1 MTENNETMVNEL
13 IEAKVALAKA
23 EMQLDKK
30 TILNRSQRLVRC
42 FKAWAK
48 AQAEFST
55 VTATYREAV
64 KNMALSSPLSRDSR
78 GCNVQH

>member
-30 TILNRSQRLVRC
+30 DHSKQKPEVMAPL
-42 FKAWAK
+42 FEAWAK
-48 AQAEFST
+48 AQAELDVDS
-55 VTATYREAV
+55 ANQTYSV
-64 KNMALSSPLSRDSR
+64 W
-78 GCNVQH
+78 